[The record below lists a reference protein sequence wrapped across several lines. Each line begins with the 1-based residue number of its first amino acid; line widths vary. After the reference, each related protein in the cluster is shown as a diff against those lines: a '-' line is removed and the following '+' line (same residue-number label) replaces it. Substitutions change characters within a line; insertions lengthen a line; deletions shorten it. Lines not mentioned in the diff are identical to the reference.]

1 MYDKDLIDFLEI
13 AYGEGFLSL
22 GGEHSVDEMFKNID
36 LDNKKILDIGCGIGG
51 VDFYIAKNFNCE
63 ILAID
68 IEPLVIERAQN
79 KLNYQ
84 QLKGKLK
91 FKVCEDIANLA
102 EQDFD
107 IIFAKESLLHI
118 KNKEDIF
125 KKIYNALN
133 AGGKFI
139 TVDWMHSDPNY
150 SEQFK
155 KFLNFDGLDI
165 NLTDHFAYKETLEK
179 IGFQNI
185 IHDDITSQELMSTK
199 VSLNKIKADALH
211 ELLERFGSE
220 YIYKYCIPSLEMQ
233 IQSIED
239 GELLIS
245 KISAGK

>member
-1 MYDKDLIDFLEI
+1 MYDKDLVDLLEI

-22 GGEHSVDEMFKNID
+22 GGEPSVDRMFSDVD
-36 LDNKKILDIGCGIGG
+36 LDNKKILDIGCGVGG

-68 IEPLVIERAQN
+68 IEPLVIEKAQR

-91 FKVCEDIANLA
+91 FEVCEDIAKLV

-118 KNKEDIF
+118 KDKQDIF

-139 TVDWMHSDPNY
+139 TVDWMHSNPNY

-165 NLTDHFAYKETLEK
+165 TLTDSFTYQETLRK
-179 IGFQNI
+179 VGFQNI
-185 IHDDITSQELMSTK
+185 VHDDITSEELDSTK
-199 VSLNKIKADALH
+199 VSLKKIESDALN
-211 ELLERFGSE
+211 ELLERFDPE
-220 YIYKYCIPSLEMQ
+220 YIYQYCIPSWKMQ
-233 IQSIED
+233 LFSIEN

-245 KISAGK
+245 KIAAQK